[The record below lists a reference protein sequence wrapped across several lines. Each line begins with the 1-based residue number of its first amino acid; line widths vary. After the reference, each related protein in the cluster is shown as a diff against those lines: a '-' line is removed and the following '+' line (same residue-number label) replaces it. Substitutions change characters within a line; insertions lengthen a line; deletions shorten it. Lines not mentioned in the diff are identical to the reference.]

1 MRRWLSA
8 FVVVLAAAPAT
19 VSRADNKTL
28 RVCAD
33 PAGLPF
39 SNEKR
44 EGFENQLANV
54 IATEMGA
61 TVEYTWWAQRRGFFR
76 NTLSAKKCDVVIGV
90 PKGIDMART
99 TKPYYRS
106 TFAFVTRRDRDLKD
120 LRSIDD
126 PRLETLTIGVPLAG
140 DDGANPAPVHALARR
155 GIVNLR
161 GFPLYAEIGR
171 TVPAAAEAVLNGDL
185 DVAILWGPVA
195 GSVASKLVVTPI
207 AEDADDGLPF
217 AFDIAMGVRREDKDL
232 ALQLDG
238 ILTKKKDALDAVLRR
253 ARVPLK

>member
-1 MRRWLSA
+1 MRRWLVA
-8 FVVVLAAAPAT
+8 VVVVLAAAPAG
-19 VSRADNKTL
+19 ADGKSL

-44 EGFENQLANV
+44 EGFENQIANL

-61 TVEYTWWAQRRGFFR
+61 SVDYTWWAQRRGFFR
-76 NTLSAKKCDVVIGV
+76 NTLNAKKCDVVIGV
-90 PKGIDMART
+90 PRGIDMART

-106 TFAFVTRRDRDLKD
+106 TFAFVTRKDRDLKD

-171 TVPAAAEAVLNGDL
+171 TVPAAAEAVTNGEL

-207 AEDADDGLPF
+207 AEDSDDGLPF
-217 AFDIAMGVRREDKDL
+217 AFDIAMGVRREDKEL
-232 ALQLDG
+232 AAQLDG
-238 ILTKKKDALDAVLRR
+238 ILTKKKDAVDNVLRR
-253 ARVPLK
+253 AGVPLK